1 MDKKLFNKNL
11 NSLKNENLKNKLKN
25 LKVNKFRVSIG
36 SDPLDINF
44 ISNDKIT
51 KSKLYEHSLVQLNEK
66 LNLYNDKYFL
76 YPVFYFFWFWKW
88 NFI

>member
-66 LNLYNDKYFL
+66 L
-76 YPVFYFFWFWKW
+76 
-88 NFI
+88 

>member
-51 KSKLYEHSLVQLNEK
+51 KSK
-66 LNLYNDKYFL
+66 
-76 YPVFYFFWFWKW
+76 
-88 NFI
+88 

>member
-76 YPVFYFFWFWKW
+76 YPVFYF
-88 NFI
+88 